1 MKIGWLMLAM
11 AVSYPAVADE
21 LAGFYRPPCN
31 DPVGCTEIMLLPG
44 HTFVVAAFGVWVVGE
59 WAEYEAGVR
68 LAPFVPKRSFFV
80 IGKHNP
86 QLKSGAVIRFLYSSD
101 VSNTYRVRLSSAGKW
116 QQPVAEQ
123 QHLKAIPRVL
133 EAVSDNE
140 VNQACFEMEGVET
153 YRDGCQIDK
162 GVIYRFANPKGYNDI
177 QISALPAQ
185 AFPAA
190 WVIHPSSYQ
199 HKPWQADSW
208 QQMGEES
215 AGFIRE
221 SIRLGRQYGL
231 PILADM
237 VAQCDSTPYKD
248 KGDGHGMQKQLCG
261 YTIMQPETDK

>member
-11 AVSYPAVADE
+11 AVSYPAFADE
-21 LAGFYRPPCN
+21 LAGLYRPPCN
-31 DPVGCTEIMLLPG
+31 DPVGCGEIMLLPD
-44 HTFVVAAFGVWVVGE
+44 HTFVVAAFGVWIAGE
-59 WAEYEAGVR
+59 WTESGGGVR

-86 QLKSGAVIRFLYSSD
+86 QLESGAVIRFLYPND
-101 VSNTYRVRLSSAGKW
+101 VSNTYRVRLSSDEKW

-123 QHLKAIPRVL
+123 QQLKTIPRVL
-133 EAVSDNE
+133 ETVSDNQ
-140 VNQACFEMEGVET
+140 VNDMCFEAEAAET
-153 YRDGCQIDK
+153 YRDGCHTDK

-190 WVIHPSSYQ
+190 WVIYPSSYQ

-208 QQMGEES
+208 QQMGEEN
-215 AGFIRE
+215 ADFIRE

-231 PILADM
+231 PVLADM
-237 VAQCDSTPYKD
+237 VARCDGTPYQ
-248 KGDGHGMQKQLCG
+248 GDGHGVQKQLCG
-261 YTIMQPETDK
+261 YTIMQPDNR